1 MEDQALLVDGVP
13 ALFGVGSLAYKMW
26 RLNSVA
32 SKDPS
37 ALNFCNWLFL
47 LAQETDGESGCRELC
62 HGKPAVQQ
70 QLLY

>member
-13 ALFGVGSLAYKMW
+13 ALFAVGSLAYKMW
-26 RLNSVA
+26 RLNSIA
-32 SKDPS
+32 SKVPS
-37 ALNFCNWLFL
+37 ALKLCNWLFL
-47 LAQETDGESGCRELC
+47 LAQETVGKSGYSELC